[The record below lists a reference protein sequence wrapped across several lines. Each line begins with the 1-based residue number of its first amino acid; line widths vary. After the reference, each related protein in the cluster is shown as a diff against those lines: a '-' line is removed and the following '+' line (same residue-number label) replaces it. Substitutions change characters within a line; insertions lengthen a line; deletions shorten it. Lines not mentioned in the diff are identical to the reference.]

1 MQEAHIQEVLNI
13 HAAKLT
19 EQDLA
24 QQTALGGTADKDTC
38 GEDSADCHCSQDRPP
53 DDLAYHFFV
62 ADHLIDKYLKY
73 KYEMHV
79 VMALYKYS

>member
-24 QQTALGGTADKDTC
+24 QQTALSGTADKDTVV
-38 GEDSADCHCSQDRPP
+38 ERIQLIATVLKT
-53 DDLAYHFFV
+53 DLQ
-62 ADHLIDKYLKY
+62 
-73 KYEMHV
+73 MT
-79 VMALYKYS
+79 

>member
-24 QQTALGGTADKDTC
+24 QQTALGGTADKDTVV
-38 GEDSADCHCSQDRPP
+38 ERIQLIATVLKT
-53 DDLAYHFFV
+53 DLQMTLHIIS
-62 ADHLIDKYLKY
+62 L
-73 KYEMHV
+73 
-79 VMALYKYS
+79 